1 MDSQFLGS
9 RQFCSSFPVENCAG
23 NSCIAV
29 KTIENP
35 DILWIYPTTQSI
47 VPQEIPLKYSQYS
60 IVRPPRNWNQIH
72 WSNAGI
78 LLLWDL
84 SGVLERTELRLTES
98 NLRTSGAENVVILVW
113 CGMLC
118 DKNGSTNQ
126 WTSDTFKEH
135 WALLMLRRVRNPTA
149 GASNCWVLDDETGR
163 FNHVHIASD
172 VTIRI
177 NQSNHDLWYVY
188 IYYNIYNIYI
198 YIHDTIDTHIL
209 TFYINTKHYINT

>member
-9 RQFCSSFPVENCAG
+9 RQFCSLVFCGKLCWKLVS
-23 NSCIAV
+23 IAV
-29 KTIENP
+29 KTIKNP

-84 SGVLERTELRLTES
+84 SGVLERTELRLTER

-126 WTSDTFKEH
+126 WKSDTFKEH

-163 FNHVHIASD
+163 FNRVHIASD

-177 NQSNHDLWYVY
+177 NQITTAAIMIYDMYVY
-188 IYYNIYNIYI
+188 IYYNI

-209 TFYINTKHYINT
+209 TF